1 MKEETKIRIDA
12 VAESR
17 NVTKAEV
24 ENSLENE
31 MREIMDEVLNND
43 N

>member
-1 MKEETKIRIDA
+1 MKEETKFRIDS

-17 NVTKAEV
+17 NVTNAEV
-24 ENSLENE
+24 ENSLESE
-31 MREIMDEVLNND
+31 MRELMDEVLNND